1 MAVLNGFAAARMQNT
16 VNPASTPEPRLHVPR
31 SPFPLSPYNAL
42 PLPHDIPMTEPVRLA
57 KRVVALTQCSRREA
71 EQYIEGGWVRVDGV
85 VVEEPQFMV
94 DTQVV
99 ELDPHAKLIPT
110 EPATLVLHKPVG
122 YDAVAGTNPANF
134 LVTPE
139 SRSADDA
146 SGVRPLK
153 RHLQRLTSPLSLPTH
168 ASGLLIYTQDWRVT
182 RKLTED
188 ADRVEQEFVVDVS
201 GTLIPNGLALL
212 NHGLRFNNYAMP
224 PIKVSWQSEQR
235 LRFAFKV
242 LQPTQIEPMCQAVGL
257 TVLAMKR
264 LRVGRI
270 SLSKLPVGQWRYLAP
285 GERI

>member
-1 MAVLNGFAAARMQNT
+1 
-16 VNPASTPEPRLHVPR
+16 
-31 SPFPLSPYNAL
+31 
-42 PLPHDIPMTEPVRLA
+42 MTEPIRLA

-94 DTQVV
+94 DVQNV
-99 ELDPHAKLIPT
+99 ELDPAARLIPT

-122 YDAVAGTNPANF
+122 YDSGTGPNPASA
-134 LVTPE
+134 LVRPE
-139 SRSADDA
+139 TRSADDA

-153 RHLQRLTSPLSLPTH
+153 RHLQRLTSPLPLPES
-168 ASGLLIYTQDWRVT
+168 ASGLLIFTQDWRVT

-188 ADRVEQEFVVDVS
+188 IERVEQEFVVDVS
-201 GTLIPNGLALL
+201 GELIPNGLALL

-257 TVLAMKR
+257 AVLAMKR

-270 SLSKLPVGQWRYLAP
+270 SLSRLPPGQWRYLAP
-285 GERI
+285 QERI